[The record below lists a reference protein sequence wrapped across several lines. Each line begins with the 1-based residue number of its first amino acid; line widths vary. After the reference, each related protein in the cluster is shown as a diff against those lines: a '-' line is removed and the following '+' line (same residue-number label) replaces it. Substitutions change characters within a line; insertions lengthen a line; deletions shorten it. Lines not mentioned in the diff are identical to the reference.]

1 MSTPSAK
8 TLLTIP
14 SNHAG
19 APDPSAAVNNLGAA
33 LVVVLPNNFNA
44 PVLNAATAAPV
55 PANTFKNP
63 LRARLTPPPPT

>member
-33 LVVVLPNNFNA
+33 LVVDLPNNFSA
-44 PVLNAATAAPV
+44 PDLNAAMAPTV
-55 PANTFKNP
+55 PPNTFKNP

>member
-33 LVVVLPNNFNA
+33 LVVVLPNSFKA
-44 PVLNAATAAPV
+44 PVLNAATPAAVAP
-55 PANTFKNP
+55 NTFKNP